1 MGAAEGL
8 PKKKGHHAHIEADV
22 GLACQQIALLHQR
35 GQGGGQGHQGGHG
48 EADQQMG
55 TYEKLAIIQ
64 ISDGHP
70 AEGAQHHKGQQQAA
84 GQVVATAKLPLDE
97 ILALLSAGGAE
108 LLGLDAQVHRIEREP
123 QQGPHQ

>member
-1 MGAAEGL
+1 M
-8 PKKKGHHAHIEADV
+8 

-48 EADQQMG
+48 KADQQVG
-55 TYEKLAIIQ
+55 TYEKLAVIQ
-64 ISDGHP
+64 ISDSHP
-70 AEGAQHHKGQQQAA
+70 AEGAQHHQGQQQAA
-84 GQVVATAKLPLDE
+84 GQVMATAKLPLDE
-97 ILALLSAGGAE
+97 TLALLSAGGAE